1 MTPSAFLAPWHAACC
16 RMSGKFTLVPM
27 VDVGL
32 GNILSCKVST
42 DDNGKSKG
50 YGFVHYEKEEAAK
63 EAILKVNGM
72 KIADSTVFVGPFIK
86 REETQGLKMFK
97 FKI

>member
-1 MTPSAFLAPWHAACC
+1 MLIPFDDFNVERQHA
-16 RMSGKFTLVPM
+16 SLVPM

-97 FKI
+97 V

>member
-1 MTPSAFLAPWHAACC
+1 MLQDVGEVH
-16 RMSGKFTLVPM
+16 LVPM

-72 KIADSTVFVGPFIK
+72 KIADSTVFVGTLHQE
-86 REETQGLKMFK
+86 RGDSGFK
-97 FKI
+97 DV